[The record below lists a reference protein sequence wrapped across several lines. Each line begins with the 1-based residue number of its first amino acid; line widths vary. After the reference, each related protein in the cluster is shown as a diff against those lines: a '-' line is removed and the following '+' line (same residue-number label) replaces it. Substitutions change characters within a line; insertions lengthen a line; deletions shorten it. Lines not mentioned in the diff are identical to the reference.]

1 MSQNLSEADS
11 SVPSTEAVVADG
23 KHAPVVGRERV
34 VASSLAALSD
44 SFSGIASSNR
54 TQAEGLVGARSL
66 VDALKAWAAHRVAVG
81 EHLTRAQLLARI
93 GQDIAA
99 IDKVMSRQLDI
110 ILHAKPLQQL
120 ESSWRGLAWLI
131 GQADEANTSSFD
143 DGSGRSNVKVKMLS
157 VKKRELLRDY
167 ESAVEFDRSHFWRKV
182 YEEEFGMA
190 GGTPYGLL
198 VADYEFSHHPDDVRL
213 LTGMSETAA
222 ASFAPLL
229 VSPSAELVGADRY
242 DQCALIP
249 PIDETQRS
257 PAFTK
262 WRGLREREE
271 SRFVGLPLPRV
282 LARHVYDGGLGQSDA
297 DWAPE
302 SSWKNR
308 DFRYV
313 EQTDGSGGANKLW
326 MSGIWPF
333 AGIVVREY
341 GRSGWFADIRGGS
354 RGVMGGGQVEG
365 LPVEKFSSFEQ
376 SESFRGPADAFFS
389 EDVLEEMQNAGLI
402 PLSNTGRDGRAV
414 FHSNASLHRP
424 KVHESGVATSNERIS
439 SMLQYVL
446 CVSRFAHYIK
456 VIMRDKTGT
465 FSEAGEVGR
474 MLNDWIHQYVT
485 PDDQASVET
494 RAKLPL
500 RAADIDV
507 AEEPGSAG
515 MYKVIMRMQ
524 PHFQIDHIDSTLRLV
539 STVRQATG
547 KS

>member
-11 SVPSTEAVVADG
+11 VLPSAETVDADEKKSISDG
-23 KHAPVVGRERV
+23 LSGVFSPSLTALSDVFAG
-34 VASSLAALSD
+34 VASSS
-44 SFSGIASSNR
+44 R
-54 TQAEGLVGARSL
+54 PQVEGLVGSRDL
-66 VDALKAWAAHRVAVG
+66 VDVLRSWAAHRVAVG
-81 EHLTRAQLLARI
+81 EQLTRTQILARL

-99 IDKVMSRQLDI
+99 IDKVMSKQLDI
-110 ILHAKPLQQL
+110 ILHANPLQQL
-120 ESSWRGLAWLI
+120 ESSWRGLAWLV

-143 DGSGRSNVKVKMLS
+143 DGSGRSDVKVRLLS

-213 LTGMSETAA
+213 LTGMSETAM

-229 VSPSAELVGADRY
+229 VSPSSKLVGAESY

-262 WRGLREREE
+262 WRGLRDREE

-282 LARHVYDGGLGQSDA
+282 LARHMYDGGLGQSDA
-297 DWAPE
+297 DWAHE
-302 SSWKNR
+302 STWKHR
-308 DFRYV
+308 SFRYV
-313 EQTDGSGGANKLW
+313 EQTDGSDGTNKLW

-365 LPVEKFSSFEQ
+365 LPFEKFSSFEQ
-376 SESFRGPADAFFS
+376 AESFRGPADAFFS
-389 EDVLEEMQNAGLI
+389 EDLLEEIQNVGLI

-414 FHSNASLHRP
+414 FRSNASLHRP
-424 KVHESGVATSNERIS
+424 KIRDSGVATSNERIS

-465 FSEAGEVGR
+465 FSEAAGIGR
-474 MLNDWIHQYVT
+474 MLNDWVHQYVT
-485 PDDQASVET
+485 PDDQASAET

-507 AEEPGSAG
+507 VEEPGSAG
-515 MYKVIMRMQ
+515 VYRVIMRMQ